1 MQVTMR
7 IERYADQGRCVG
19 HLDGRVV
26 FVRFA
31 LPGELVVVR
40 MDEPMRAKAH
50 FFTGEVVEVLEPSA
64 DRVEPKWK
72 LAGPLAQ
79 GGGVG
84 GADLIHVSLP
94 GQIRWKSSV
103 IANQFQRLAHM
114 DVLDNDV
121 RVERMPGDEELNGF
135 NWRTRMEL
143 VADNEGR
150 LSMRKRESHDRIA
163 IDTMPLASRA
173 VLAVADSLDLWNRKF
188 EPNSQIRLAVPEPRV
203 EGLDFGVDSSDNP
216 SDKAALLSAIGENYA
231 LIVNDEI
238 VAGSALLRERVRVAV
253 DGDSSHMHTF
263 DYDVDARG
271 FWQIHREAPEH
282 LVNYVLGLVRS
293 ALGGRTKNTVLWD
306 LYSGS
311 GLFTIPLATLANV
324 GGDSAGA
331 VGVGV
336 SGAAGASG
344 AAEPA
349 HVLSIEGAPIA
360 VKNARRNIGRAGLSR
375 DVVEA
380 LEGDVAQT
388 LESHVF
394 KASKSSKIV
403 RRFAHPDV
411 VVLDPP
417 RAGAKAQVCKQ
428 IAKSGVRSVVYVA
441 CDPTSLARD
450 VGTFKELGYRV
461 QSLRAFDLYPN
472 THHVETVVLMSKAD

>member
-64 DRVEPKWK
+64 DRVEPQWK

-94 GQIRWKSSV
+94 GQIRWKASV

-114 DVLDNDV
+114 DVSASDIT
-121 RVERMPGDEELNGF
+121 VERMPGDEELNGF

-143 VADNEGR
+143 VADDEGR

-163 IDTMPLASRA
+163 VDTMPLASRA

-203 EGLDFGVDSSDNP
+203 DGLEFGVYG
-216 SDKAALLSAIGENYA
+216 DKAALLDAIGENYA
-231 LIVNDEI
+231 LIVNDELI
-238 VAGSALLRERVRVAV
+238 AGSALLRERVRVAV
-253 DGDSSHMHTF
+253 DGDSSRMRTF

-271 FWQIHREAPEH
+271 FWQIHRAAPEH

-324 GGDSAGA
+324 GGDVDGS
-331 VGVGV
+331 
-336 SGAAGASG
+336 
-344 AAEPA
+344 AEPA
-349 HVLSIEGAPIA
+349 RVLSIEGAPIA
-360 VKNARRNIGRAGLSR
+360 VKNARRNIGRAGLSK

-388 LESHVF
+388 LESQIF

-428 IAKSGVRSVVYVA
+428 IAKSGVRSVVYIA

-450 VGTFKELGYRV
+450 VGTFRELGYSV
-461 QSLRAFDLYPN
+461 QSLRAFDLYPE
-472 THHVETVVLMSKAD
+472 THHTESVAILCKS

>member
-64 DRVEPKWK
+64 DRVEPQWK

-94 GQIRWKSSV
+94 GQIRWKASV

-114 DVLDNDV
+114 DVSASDIT
-121 RVERMPGDEELNGF
+121 VERMPGDEELNGF

-143 VADNEGR
+143 VADDEGR

-173 VLAVADSLDLWNRKF
+173 VLAVADSLDLWNRTF
-188 EPNSQIRLAVPEPRV
+188 SPNSQIRLAVPEPRV
-203 EGLDFGVDSSDNP
+203 DGLEFGVYG
-216 SDKAALLSAIGENYA
+216 DKAALLDAIGENYA
-231 LIVNDEI
+231 LIVNDELI
-238 VAGSALLRERVRVAV
+238 AGSALLRERVRVAV
-253 DGDSSHMHTF
+253 DGDSSRMRTF

-271 FWQIHREAPEH
+271 FWQIHRAAPEH

-324 GGDSAGA
+324 GGDVDGS
-331 VGVGV
+331 
-336 SGAAGASG
+336 
-344 AAEPA
+344 AEPA
-349 HVLSIEGAPIA
+349 RVLSIEGAPIA
-360 VKNARRNIGRAGLSR
+360 VKNARRNIGRAGLSK
-375 DVVEA
+375 DVVAA
-380 LEGDVAQT
+380 LQGDVAQT
-388 LESHVF
+388 LESQIF

-428 IAKSGVRSVVYVA
+428 IAKSGVRSVVYIA

-450 VGTFKELGYRV
+450 VGTFSELGYSV
-461 QSLRAFDLYPN
+461 QSLRAFDLYPE
-472 THHVETVVLMSKAD
+472 THHVESVVLMSKA

>member
-64 DRVEPKWK
+64 DRVEPQWK

-94 GQIRWKSSV
+94 GQIRWKASV

-114 DVLDNDV
+114 DVSASDIT
-121 RVERMPGDEELNGF
+121 VERMPGDEELNGF

-143 VADNEGR
+143 VADDEGR

-163 IDTMPLASRA
+163 VDTMPLASRA

-203 EGLDFGVDSSDNP
+203 DGLEFGVYG
-216 SDKAALLSAIGENYA
+216 DKAALLDAIGENYA
-231 LIVNDEI
+231 LIVNDELI
-238 VAGSALLRERVRVAV
+238 AGSALLRERVRVAV
-253 DGDSSHMHTF
+253 DGDSSRMRTF

-271 FWQIHREAPEH
+271 FWQIHRAAPEH

-324 GGDSAGA
+324 GGDVDGS
-331 VGVGV
+331 
-336 SGAAGASG
+336 
-344 AAEPA
+344 AEPA
-349 HVLSIEGAPIA
+349 RVLSIEGAPIA
-360 VKNARRNIGRAGLSR
+360 VKNARRNIGRSGLSK
-375 DVVEA
+375 DIVEA
-380 LEGDVAQT
+380 LQGDVAQT
-388 LESHVF
+388 LESQIF

-428 IAKSGVRSVVYVA
+428 IAKSGVRSVVYIA

-450 VGTFKELGYRV
+450 VGTFRELGYSV
-461 QSLRAFDLYPN
+461 QSLRAFDLYPE
-472 THHVETVVLMSKAD
+472 THHTESVAILYKS

>member
-19 HLDGRVV
+19 HLEGRVV

-64 DRVEPKWK
+64 DRVEPQWK
-72 LAGPLAQ
+72 LAGPLSQ

-94 GQIRWKSSV
+94 GQIRWKASV

-114 DVLDNDV
+114 DVSDSDIN
-121 RVERMPGDEELNGF
+121 VERMPGDEELNGF

-143 VADNEGR
+143 VADDEGR

-163 IDTMPLASRA
+163 IDTMPLASRS
-173 VLAVADSLDLWNRKF
+173 VLAVADSLDLWNRSF
-188 EPNSQIRLAVPEPRV
+188 SPNSQIRLAVPEPRV
-203 EGLDFGVDSSDNP
+203 DGLDFN
-216 SDKAALLSAIGENYA
+216 DKAVLLSAIGENYA
-231 LIVNDEI
+231 LIVNDEL
-238 VAGSALLRERVRVAV
+238 VAGSALLRERVRVAAA
-253 DGDSSHMHTF
+253 GDSSRMRTF

-271 FWQIHREAPEH
+271 FWQIHRAAPEH

-324 GGDSAGA
+324 GGDVDGS
-331 VGVGV
+331 
-336 SGAAGASG
+336 
-344 AAEPA
+344 AEPA
-349 HVLSIEGAPIA
+349 RVLSIEGAPIA

-388 LESHVF
+388 LESQIF

-428 IAKSGVRSVVYVA
+428 IAKSGARSVVYVA

-450 VGTFKELGYRV
+450 VGTFKELGYSV
-461 QSLRAFDLYPN
+461 QSLRAFDIYPN
-472 THHVETVVLMSKAD
+472 THHVETVVLMSRAD

>member
-64 DRVEPKWK
+64 DRVEPQWK

-94 GQIRWKSSV
+94 GQIRWKASV

-114 DVLDNDV
+114 DVSASDIT
-121 RVERMPGDEELNGF
+121 VERMPGDEELNGF

-143 VADNEGR
+143 VADDEGR

-163 IDTMPLASRA
+163 VDTMPLASRA
-173 VLAVADSLDLWNRKF
+173 VLAVADSLDLWNRSF
-188 EPNSQIRLAVPEPRV
+188 SPNSQIRLAVPESRV
-203 EGLDFGVDSSDNP
+203 DGLEFGVYG
-216 SDKAALLSAIGENYA
+216 DKAALLDAIGENYA
-231 LIVNDEI
+231 LIVNDELI
-238 VAGSALLRERVRVAV
+238 AGSALLREHVRVAV
-253 DGDSSHMHTF
+253 DGDSSRMRTF

-271 FWQIHREAPEH
+271 FWQIHRAAPEH

-324 GGDSAGA
+324 GGDVDGS
-331 VGVGV
+331 
-336 SGAAGASG
+336 
-344 AAEPA
+344 AEPA
-349 HVLSIEGAPIA
+349 RVLSIEGAPIA
-360 VKNARRNIGRAGLSR
+360 VKNARRNIGRAGLSK

-380 LEGDVAQT
+380 LQGDVAQT
-388 LESHVF
+388 LESQIF

-428 IAKSGVRSVVYVA
+428 IAKSGVRSVVYIA

-450 VGTFKELGYRV
+450 VGTFSELGYSV
-461 QSLRAFDLYPN
+461 QSLRAFDLYPE
-472 THHVETVVLMSKAD
+472 THHTESVAILYKL

>member
-64 DRVEPKWK
+64 DRVEPQWK

-94 GQIRWKSSV
+94 GQIRWKASV

-114 DVLDNDV
+114 DVSASDIT
-121 RVERMPGDEELNGF
+121 VERMPGDEELNGF

-143 VADNEGR
+143 VADDEGR

-163 IDTMPLASRA
+163 VDTMPLASRA

-203 EGLDFGVDSSDNP
+203 DGLEFGVYG
-216 SDKAALLSAIGENYA
+216 DKAALLDAIGENYA
-231 LIVNDEI
+231 LIVNDELI
-238 VAGSALLRERVRVAV
+238 AGSALLRERVRVAV
-253 DGDSSHMHTF
+253 DGDSSRMRTF

-271 FWQIHREAPEH
+271 FWQIHRAAPEH

-324 GGDSAGA
+324 GGDVDGS
-331 VGVGV
+331 
-336 SGAAGASG
+336 
-344 AAEPA
+344 AEPA
-349 HVLSIEGAPIA
+349 RVLSIEGAPIA
-360 VKNARRNIGRAGLSR
+360 VKNARRNIGRSGLSK

-380 LEGDVAQT
+380 LQGDVAQT
-388 LESHVF
+388 LESQIF
-394 KASKSSKIV
+394 KASKSSNIV

-428 IAKSGVRSVVYVA
+428 IAKSGVRSVVYIA

-450 VGTFKELGYRV
+450 VGTFRELGYSV
-461 QSLRAFDLYPN
+461 QSLRAFDLYPE
-472 THHVETVVLMSKAD
+472 THHTESVAILCKS

>member
-94 GQIRWKSSV
+94 GQIRWKASV

-114 DVLDNDV
+114 DVSASDIT
-121 RVERMPGDEELNGF
+121 VERMPGDEELNGF

-143 VADNEGR
+143 VADDEGR

-173 VLAVADSLDLWNRKF
+173 VLAVADSLDLWNRTF
-188 EPNSQIRLAVPEPRV
+188 SPNSQIRLAVPEPRV
-203 EGLDFGVDSSDNP
+203 EGLVFGVSG
-216 SDKAALLSAIGENYA
+216 DKDALLDAISENYA
-231 LIVNDEI
+231 LIVNDELI
-238 VAGSALLRERVRVAV
+238 AGSALLRERVRVAV
-253 DGDSSHMHTF
+253 DGDSSRMRTF

-271 FWQIHREAPEH
+271 FWQIHRAAPEH

-324 GGDSAGA
+324 GGDVDGS
-331 VGVGV
+331 
-336 SGAAGASG
+336 
-344 AAEPA
+344 AEPA
-349 HVLSIEGAPIA
+349 RVLSIEGAPIA
-360 VKNARRNIGRAGLSR
+360 VKNARRNIGRAGLSK
-375 DVVEA
+375 DIVEA
-380 LEGDVAQT
+380 LQGDVAQT
-388 LESHVF
+388 LESQIF

-450 VGTFKELGYRV
+450 VGTFRELGYSV
-461 QSLRAFDLYPN
+461 QSLRAFDLYPE
-472 THHVETVVLMSKAD
+472 THHTESVAILCKS

>member
-64 DRVEPKWK
+64 DRVEPQWK

-94 GQIRWKSSV
+94 GQIRWKASV

-114 DVLDNDV
+114 DVADSDIT
-121 RVERMPGDEELNGF
+121 VERMPGDEELNGF

-143 VADNEGR
+143 VADDEGR

-173 VLAVADSLDLWNRKF
+173 VLAVADSLDLWNRSF
-188 EPNSQIRLAVPEPRV
+188 SPNAQIRLAVPEPRV
-203 EGLDFGVDSSDNP
+203 DGFDFN
-216 SDKAALLSAIGENYA
+216 DKAALLSAIGENYA
-231 LIVNDEI
+231 LIVNDEL
-238 VAGSALLRERVRVAV
+238 VAGSALLSERVRVAV
-253 DGDSSHMHTF
+253 DGDSSRMRTF

-271 FWQIHREAPEH
+271 FWQIHRAAPEH

-324 GGDSAGA
+324 GGDVDGS
-331 VGVGV
+331 
-336 SGAAGASG
+336 
-344 AAEPA
+344 AEPA
-349 HVLSIEGAPIA
+349 RVLSIEGAPIA
-360 VKNARRNIGRAGLSR
+360 VKNARRNIGRAGLSK

-380 LEGDVAQT
+380 LQGDVAQT
-388 LESHVF
+388 LESQIF

-428 IAKSGVRSVVYVA
+428 IAKSGVRSVVYIA

-450 VGTFKELGYRV
+450 VGTFRELGYSV
-461 QSLRAFDLYPN
+461 QSLRAFDLYPE
-472 THHVETVVLMSKAD
+472 THHVESVVLMSRAD

>member
-64 DRVEPKWK
+64 YRVEPQWK

-94 GQIRWKSSV
+94 GQIRWKAAV

-114 DVLDNDV
+114 DVSESDV
-121 RVERMPGDEELNGF
+121 SVERIPGDEELNGF

-143 VADNEGR
+143 VADDEGR

-173 VLAVADSLDLWNRKF
+173 VLAVADSLDLWNRSF
-188 EPNSQIRLAVPEPRV
+188 SPNAQIRLAVPEPRV
-203 EGLDFGVDSSDNP
+203 EGLDFN
-216 SDKAALLSAIGENYA
+216 DKAALLDAIGENYA
-231 LIVNDEI
+231 LIVNDEL
-238 VAGSALLRERVRVAV
+238 VAGSALLRERVRVVAAC
-253 DGDSSHMHTF
+253 DSSRARTF

-271 FWQIHREAPEH
+271 FWQIHRAAPEH
-282 LVNYVLGLVRS
+282 LVSYVLGLVRS
-293 ALGGRTKNTVLWD
+293 ALGGRSKNTVLWD

-324 GGDSAGA
+324 GGNLSSSAGD
-331 VGVGV
+331 
-336 SGAAGASG
+336 SGS
-344 AAEPA
+344 AEPA
-349 HVLSIEGAPIA
+349 RVLSIEGAPIA

-375 DVVEA
+375 DIVEA
-380 LEGDVAQT
+380 LQGDVAQT
-388 LESHVF
+388 LESQVF

-428 IAKSGVRSVVYVA
+428 IAKSGARAVVYVA

-450 VGTFKELGYRV
+450 VGTFRELGYSV
-461 QSLRAFDLYPN
+461 QSLRAFDIYPN
-472 THHVETVVLMSKAD
+472 THHVETVVLMSKA

>member
-203 EGLDFGVDSSDNP
+203 DGLDHSVDSSDNP

-253 DGDSSHMHTF
+253 DGDSSRMCTF

-324 GGDSAGA
+324 GGDSA

-336 SGAAGASG
+336 GGAAGASG

-388 LESHVF
+388 LESQVF

>member
-19 HLDGRVV
+19 HLEGRVV

-40 MDEPMRAKAH
+40 MDKPMRAKAH

-64 DRVEPKWK
+64 DRVEPQWK

-94 GQIRWKSSV
+94 GQIRWKASV

-114 DVLDNDV
+114 DVAESDV
-121 RVERMPGDEELNGF
+121 SVERIPGDEELNGF

-143 VADNEGR
+143 VADDEGR

-173 VLAVADSLDLWNRKF
+173 VLAVADSLDLWNRSF
-188 EPNSQIRLAVPEPRV
+188 SPNAQIRLAVPEPRV
-203 EGLDFGVDSSDNP
+203 DGLDFN
-216 SDKAALLSAIGENYA
+216 DKAAILSAIGENYA
-231 LIVNDEI
+231 LIVNDEL
-238 VAGSALLRERVRVAV
+238 VAGSALLRERVRVAAAC
-253 DGDSSHMHTF
+253 DSSRMRTF

-271 FWQIHREAPEH
+271 FWQIHRAAPEH

-324 GGDSAGA
+324 GGDAA
-331 VGVGV
+331 
-336 SGAAGASG
+336 GAAGFAG

-349 HVLSIEGAPIA
+349 RVLSIEGAPIA

-380 LEGDVAQT
+380 LQGDVAQT
-388 LESHVF
+388 LESQVF

-428 IAKSGVRSVVYVA
+428 IAKSGARAVVYVA

-450 VGTFKELGYRV
+450 VGTFKELGYSV
-461 QSLRAFDLYPN
+461 QSLRAFDIYPN
-472 THHVETVVLMSKAD
+472 THHVESVVLMSRAD

>member
-64 DRVEPKWK
+64 DRVEPQWK

-94 GQIRWKSSV
+94 GQIRWKASV

-114 DVLDNDV
+114 DVSASDIT
-121 RVERMPGDEELNGF
+121 VERMPGDEELNGF

-143 VADNEGR
+143 VADDEGR

-163 IDTMPLASRA
+163 VDTMPLASRA

-188 EPNSQIRLAVPEPRV
+188 EPNSQIRLAVPDPRV
-203 EGLDFGVDSSDNP
+203 DGLEFGVYG
-216 SDKAALLSAIGENYA
+216 DKAALLDAIGENYA
-231 LIVNDEI
+231 LIVNDELI
-238 VAGSALLRERVRVAV
+238 AGSALLRERVRVAV
-253 DGDSSHMHTF
+253 DGDSSRMRTF

-271 FWQIHREAPEH
+271 FWQIHRAAPEH

-324 GGDSAGA
+324 GGDVDGS
-331 VGVGV
+331 
-336 SGAAGASG
+336 
-344 AAEPA
+344 AEPA
-349 HVLSIEGAPIA
+349 RVLSIEGAPIA
-360 VKNARRNIGRAGLSR
+360 VKNARRNIGRAGLSK

-380 LEGDVAQT
+380 LQGDVAQT
-388 LESHVF
+388 LESQIF

-428 IAKSGVRSVVYVA
+428 IAKSGVRSVVYIA

-450 VGTFKELGYRV
+450 VGTFSELGYSV
-461 QSLRAFDLYPN
+461 QSLRAFDLYPE
-472 THHVETVVLMSKAD
+472 THHVESVVSMSKKDK

>member
-64 DRVEPKWK
+64 DRVEPQWK

-94 GQIRWKSSV
+94 GQIRWKASV

-114 DVLDNDV
+114 DVSASDIT
-121 RVERMPGDEELNGF
+121 VERMPGDEELNGF

-143 VADNEGR
+143 VADDEGR

-163 IDTMPLASRA
+163 VDTMPLASRA

-203 EGLDFGVDSSDNP
+203 DGLEFGVYG
-216 SDKAALLSAIGENYA
+216 DKAALLDAIGENYA
-231 LIVNDEI
+231 LIVNDELI
-238 VAGSALLRERVRVAV
+238 AGSALLRERVRVAV
-253 DGDSSHMHTF
+253 DGDSSRMRTF

-271 FWQIHREAPEH
+271 FWQIHRAAPEH

-324 GGDSAGA
+324 GGDVDGS
-331 VGVGV
+331 
-336 SGAAGASG
+336 
-344 AAEPA
+344 AEPA
-349 HVLSIEGAPIA
+349 RVLSIEGAPIA
-360 VKNARRNIGRAGLSR
+360 VKNARRNIGRAGLSK

-380 LEGDVAQT
+380 LQGDVAQT
-388 LESHVF
+388 LESQIF

-428 IAKSGVRSVVYVA
+428 IAKSGVRSVVYIA

-450 VGTFKELGYRV
+450 VGTFSELGYSV
-461 QSLRAFDLYPN
+461 QSLRAFDLYPE
-472 THHVETVVLMSKAD
+472 THHTESVAILCKS

>member
-64 DRVEPKWK
+64 DRVEPQWK

-94 GQIRWKSSV
+94 GQIRWKASV

-114 DVLDNDV
+114 DVSASDIT
-121 RVERMPGDEELNGF
+121 VERMPGDEELNGF

-143 VADNEGR
+143 VADDEGR

-173 VLAVADSLDLWNRKF
+173 VLAVADSLDLWNRTF
-188 EPNSQIRLAVPEPRV
+188 SPNSQIRLAVPEPRV
-203 EGLDFGVDSSDNP
+203 DGLEFGVYG
-216 SDKAALLSAIGENYA
+216 DKAALLDAIGENYA
-231 LIVNDEI
+231 LIVNDELI
-238 VAGSALLRERVRVAV
+238 AGSALLRERVRVAV
-253 DGDSSHMHTF
+253 DGDSSRMRTF

-271 FWQIHREAPEH
+271 FWQIHRAAPEH

-324 GGDSAGA
+324 GGDVDGS
-331 VGVGV
+331 
-336 SGAAGASG
+336 
-344 AAEPA
+344 AEPA
-349 HVLSIEGAPIA
+349 RVLSIEGAPIA
-360 VKNARRNIGRAGLSR
+360 VKNARRNIGRAGLSK
-375 DVVEA
+375 DVVAA
-380 LEGDVAQT
+380 LQGDVAQT
-388 LESHVF
+388 LESQIF

-428 IAKSGVRSVVYVA
+428 IAKSGVRSVVYIA

-450 VGTFKELGYRV
+450 VGTFSELGYSV
-461 QSLRAFDLYPN
+461 QSLRAFDLYPE
-472 THHVETVVLMSKAD
+472 THHTESVAILCKS

>member
-203 EGLDFGVDSSDNP
+203 DGLDHSVDS

-231 LIVNDEI
+231 LIVNDEL
-238 VAGSALLRERVRVAV
+238 VAGSDLLRERVRVAV

-324 GGDSAGA
+324 GGD
-331 VGVGV
+331 
-336 SGAAGASG
+336 AAGDAGFAG

-349 HVLSIEGAPIA
+349 RVLSIEGAPIA

-388 LESHVF
+388 LESQVF

-472 THHVETVVLMSKAD
+472 THHVECVALIQRVKS

>member
-50 FFTGEVVEVLEPSA
+50 FFTGEVVEVLEPSE
-64 DRVEPKWK
+64 DRVEPQWK
-72 LAGPLAQ
+72 LAGPLSQ

-94 GQIRWKSSV
+94 GQIRWKASV

-114 DVLDNDV
+114 DIAESGVS
-121 RVERMPGDEELNGF
+121 VERMPGDEELNGF

-143 VADNEGR
+143 VADDEGR

-173 VLAVADSLDLWNRKF
+173 VLAVADSLDLWNRSF
-188 EPNSQIRLAVPEPRV
+188 SPNAQIRLAVPEPRV
-203 EGLDFGVDSSDNP
+203 EGLDFN
-216 SDKAALLSAIGENYA
+216 DKAALLDAIGENYA
-231 LIVNDEI
+231 LIVNDEL
-238 VAGSALLRERVRVAV
+238 VAGSALLRERVRVVAAC
-253 DGDSSHMHTF
+253 DSSRARTF

-271 FWQIHREAPEH
+271 FWQIHRAAPEH
-282 LVNYVLGLVRS
+282 LVSYVLGLVRS
-293 ALGGRTKNTVLWD
+293 ALGGRSKNTVLWD

-324 GGDSAGA
+324 GGNLSSSAGD
-331 VGVGV
+331 
-336 SGAAGASG
+336 SGS
-344 AAEPA
+344 AEPA
-349 HVLSIEGAPIA
+349 RVLSIEGAPIA

-375 DVVEA
+375 DIVEA
-380 LEGDVAQT
+380 LQGDVAQT
-388 LESHVF
+388 LESQVF

-428 IAKSGVRSVVYVA
+428 IAKSGARAVVYVA

-450 VGTFKELGYRV
+450 VGTFRELGYSV
-461 QSLRAFDLYPN
+461 QSLRAFDIYPN
-472 THHVETVVLMSKAD
+472 THHVESVVLMSRA

>member
-64 DRVEPKWK
+64 DRVEPQWK

-94 GQIRWKSSV
+94 GQIRWKASV

-114 DVLDNDV
+114 DVSASDIT
-121 RVERMPGDEELNGF
+121 VERMPGDEELNGF

-143 VADNEGR
+143 VADDEGR

-163 IDTMPLASRA
+163 VDTMPLASRA

-203 EGLDFGVDSSDNP
+203 DGLEFGVYG
-216 SDKAALLSAIGENYA
+216 DKAALLDAIGENYA
-231 LIVNDEI
+231 LIVNDELI
-238 VAGSALLRERVRVAV
+238 AGSALLRERVRVAV
-253 DGDSSHMHTF
+253 DGDSSRMRTF

-271 FWQIHREAPEH
+271 FWQIHRAAPEH

-324 GGDSAGA
+324 GGDVDGS
-331 VGVGV
+331 
-336 SGAAGASG
+336 
-344 AAEPA
+344 AEPA
-349 HVLSIEGAPIA
+349 RVLSIEGAPIA
-360 VKNARRNIGRAGLSR
+360 VKNARRNIGRAGLSK

-388 LESHVF
+388 LESQIF

-428 IAKSGVRSVVYVA
+428 IAKSGVRSVVYIA

-450 VGTFKELGYRV
+450 VGTFSELGYSV
-461 QSLRAFDLYPN
+461 QSLRAFDLYPE
-472 THHVETVVLMSKAD
+472 THHTESVAILCKS

>member
-19 HLDGRVV
+19 HLEGRVV

-64 DRVEPKWK
+64 DRVEPRWK
-72 LAGPLAQ
+72 LAGPLSQ

-94 GQIRWKSSV
+94 GQIRWKASV

-114 DVLDNDV
+114 DIAESDV
-121 RVERMPGDEELNGF
+121 SVERIPGDEELNGF

-143 VADNEGR
+143 VADDEGR

-173 VLAVADSLDLWNRKF
+173 VLAVADSLDLWNRTF
-188 EPNSQIRLAVPEPRV
+188 SPNSQIRLAVPEPRV
-203 EGLDFGVDSSDNP
+203 DGLDFN
-216 SDKAALLSAIGENYA
+216 DKSALLSAIGENYA
-231 LIVNDEI
+231 LIVNDEL

-253 DGDSSHMHTF
+253 NEDSSRARTF

-271 FWQIHREAPEH
+271 FWQIHRAAPEH

-293 ALGGRTKNTVLWD
+293 ELGGRTKNTALWD

-324 GGDSAGA
+324 GGDS
-331 VGVGV
+331 
-336 SGAAGASG
+336 SGTADSIGS
-344 AAEPA
+344 AEPA
-349 HVLSIEGAPIA
+349 RVLSIEGAPIA

-375 DVVEA
+375 DVVES
-380 LEGDVAQT
+380 LQGDVAQT
-388 LESHVF
+388 LESQVF

-428 IAKSGVRSVVYVA
+428 IAKSGARSVVYVA

-450 VGTFKELGYRV
+450 VGTFKELGYSV
-461 QSLRAFDLYPN
+461 QSLRAFDIYPN
-472 THHVETVVLMSKAD
+472 THHVESVVLMSKAD

>member
-19 HLDGRVV
+19 HLEGRVV

-64 DRVEPKWK
+64 DRVEPRWK
-72 LAGPLAQ
+72 LAGPLSQ

-94 GQIRWKSSV
+94 GQIRWKASV

-114 DVLDNDV
+114 DIAESDV
-121 RVERMPGDEELNGF
+121 SVERIPGDEELNGF

-143 VADNEGR
+143 VADDEGR

-203 EGLDFGVDSSDNP
+203 DGLDFN
-216 SDKAALLSAIGENYA
+216 DKAALLSAIGENYA
-231 LIVNDEI
+231 LIVNDEL

-253 DGDSSHMHTF
+253 DGDSSRARTF

-271 FWQIHREAPEH
+271 FWQIHCAAPEH

-293 ALGGRTKNTVLWD
+293 ALGGRIKNTVLWD

-324 GGDSAGA
+324 GGDVDGS
-331 VGVGV
+331 
-336 SGAAGASG
+336 
-344 AAEPA
+344 AEPA
-349 HVLSIEGAPIA
+349 RVLSIEGAPIA
-360 VKNARRNIGRAGLSR
+360 VKNARRNIGRAGLGR
-375 DVVEA
+375 DVIEA

-388 LESHVF
+388 LESQVF
-394 KASKSSKIV
+394 KESKSSKIV

-450 VGTFKELGYRV
+450 VGTFRELGYSV
-461 QSLRAFDLYPN
+461 QSLRAFDIYPN
-472 THHVETVVLMSKAD
+472 THHTESVAFLYKSH

>member
-64 DRVEPKWK
+64 DRVEPQWK

-94 GQIRWKSSV
+94 GQIRWKASV

-114 DVLDNDV
+114 DVSASDIT
-121 RVERMPGDEELNGF
+121 VERMPGDEELNGF

-143 VADNEGR
+143 VADDEGR

-163 IDTMPLASRA
+163 VDTMPLASRA

-203 EGLDFGVDSSDNP
+203 DGLEFGVYG
-216 SDKAALLSAIGENYA
+216 DKAALLDAIGENYA
-231 LIVNDEI
+231 LIVNDELI
-238 VAGSALLRERVRVAV
+238 AGSALLRERVRVAV
-253 DGDSSHMHTF
+253 DGDSSRMRTF

-271 FWQIHREAPEH
+271 FWQIHRAAPEH

-324 GGDSAGA
+324 GGDVDGS
-331 VGVGV
+331 
-336 SGAAGASG
+336 
-344 AAEPA
+344 AEPA
-349 HVLSIEGAPIA
+349 RVLSIEGAPIA
-360 VKNARRNIGRAGLSR
+360 VKNARRNIGRAGLSK

-380 LEGDVAQT
+380 LQGDVAQT
-388 LESHVF
+388 LESQIF

-428 IAKSGVRSVVYVA
+428 IAKSGVRSVVYIA

-450 VGTFKELGYRV
+450 VGTFRELGYSV
-461 QSLRAFDLYPN
+461 QSLRAFDLYPE
-472 THHVETVVLMSKAD
+472 THHVESVVLMSRAD

>member
-64 DRVEPKWK
+64 DRVEPQWK

-94 GQIRWKSSV
+94 GQIRWKASV

-114 DVLDNDV
+114 DVADSDIT
-121 RVERMPGDEELNGF
+121 VERMPGDEELNGF

-143 VADNEGR
+143 VADDEGR

-173 VLAVADSLDLWNRKF
+173 VLAVADSLDLWNRSF
-188 EPNSQIRLAVPEPRV
+188 SPNAQIRLAVPEPRV
-203 EGLDFGVDSSDNP
+203 DGFDFN
-216 SDKAALLSAIGENYA
+216 DKAALLSAIGENYA
-231 LIVNDEI
+231 LIVNDEL
-238 VAGSALLRERVRVAV
+238 VAGSALLSERVRVAV
-253 DGDSSHMHTF
+253 DGDSSRMRTF

-271 FWQIHREAPEH
+271 FWQIHRAAPEH

-324 GGDSAGA
+324 GGDVDGS
-331 VGVGV
+331 
-336 SGAAGASG
+336 
-344 AAEPA
+344 AEPA
-349 HVLSIEGAPIA
+349 RVLSIEGAPIA
-360 VKNARRNIGRAGLSR
+360 VKNARRNIGRAGLSK

-380 LEGDVAQT
+380 LQGDVAQT
-388 LESHVF
+388 LESQIF

-428 IAKSGVRSVVYVA
+428 IAKSGVRSVVYIA

-450 VGTFKELGYRV
+450 VGTFRELGYSV
-461 QSLRAFDLYPN
+461 QSLRAFDLYPE
-472 THHVETVVLMSKAD
+472 THHVESVVLMSKAD

>member
-64 DRVEPKWK
+64 DRVEPQWK

-94 GQIRWKSSV
+94 GQIRWKAAV

-114 DVLDNDV
+114 DVSESDV
-121 RVERMPGDEELNGF
+121 NVERIPGDEELNGF

-143 VADNEGR
+143 VADDEGR

-173 VLAVADSLDLWNRKF
+173 VLAVADSLDLWNRSF
-188 EPNSQIRLAVPEPRV
+188 SPNAQIRLAVPEPRV
-203 EGLDFGVDSSDNP
+203 EGLDFN
-216 SDKAALLSAIGENYA
+216 DKAALLDAIGENYA
-231 LIVNDEI
+231 LIVNDEL
-238 VAGSALLRERVRVAV
+238 VAGSALLRERVRVAAA
-253 DGDSSHMHTF
+253 GDSSRARTF

-271 FWQIHREAPEH
+271 FWQIHRAAPEH
-282 LVNYVLGLVRS
+282 LVSYVLGLVRS
-293 ALGGRTKNTVLWD
+293 ALGSRTKNTVLWD

-324 GGDSAGA
+324 GGALSSFAGDSG
-331 VGVGV
+331 
-336 SGAAGASG
+336 S
-344 AAEPA
+344 AEPA
-349 HVLSIEGAPIA
+349 RVLSIEGAPIA

-375 DVVEA
+375 DIVEA

-388 LESHVF
+388 LESQVF

-428 IAKSGVRSVVYVA
+428 IAKSGARAVVYVA

-450 VGTFKELGYRV
+450 VGTFRELGYSV
-461 QSLRAFDLYPN
+461 QSLRAFDIYPN
-472 THHVETVVLMSKAD
+472 THHVECVVLMSKAD

>member
-94 GQIRWKSSV
+94 GQIRWKASV

-114 DVLDNDV
+114 DVSASDIT
-121 RVERMPGDEELNGF
+121 VERMPGDEELNGF

-143 VADNEGR
+143 VADDEGR

-173 VLAVADSLDLWNRKF
+173 VLAVADSLDLWNRSF
-188 EPNSQIRLAVPEPRV
+188 SPNAQIRLAVPEPRV
-203 EGLDFGVDSSDNP
+203 EGLVFGVSG
-216 SDKAALLSAIGENYA
+216 DKDALLDAIGENYA
-231 LIVNDEI
+231 LIVNDELI
-238 VAGSALLRERVRVAV
+238 AGSALLRERVRVAV
-253 DGDSSHMHTF
+253 DGDSSRARTF

-271 FWQIHREAPEH
+271 FWQIHRAAPEH

-324 GGDSAGA
+324 GGDVDGS
-331 VGVGV
+331 
-336 SGAAGASG
+336 
-344 AAEPA
+344 AEPA
-349 HVLSIEGAPIA
+349 RVLSIEGAPIA
-360 VKNARRNIGRAGLSR
+360 VKNARRNIGRAGLSK
-375 DVVEA
+375 DVVED
-380 LEGDVAQT
+380 LQGDVAQT
-388 LESHVF
+388 LESQIF

-428 IAKSGVRSVVYVA
+428 IAKSGVRSVVYIA

-450 VGTFKELGYRV
+450 VGTFRELGYSV
-461 QSLRAFDLYPN
+461 QSLRAFDLYPE
-472 THHVETVVLMSKAD
+472 THHTESVAILCKS

>member
-19 HLDGRVV
+19 RLDGRVV

-64 DRVEPKWK
+64 DRVEPHWK

-94 GQIRWKSSV
+94 GQIRWKASV

-114 DVLDNDV
+114 DVSESDV
-121 RVERMPGDEELNGF
+121 SVERIPGDEELNGF

-143 VADNEGR
+143 VADDEGR

-173 VLAVADSLDLWNRKF
+173 VLAVADSLDLWNREF

-203 EGLDFGVDSSDNP
+203 EGLDFGVSG
-216 SDKAALLSAIGENYA
+216 DKAALLDAIGENYA
-231 LIVNDEI
+231 LIVNDELI
-238 VAGSALLRERVRVAV
+238 AGSALLRERVRVAV
-253 DGDSSHMHTF
+253 DGDSSRARTF

-271 FWQIHREAPEH
+271 FWQIHRAAPEH

-311 GLFTIPLATLANV
+311 GLFTIPLATLANI
-324 GGDSAGA
+324 GGDSSSA
-331 VGVGV
+331 VGAIGTT
-336 SGAAGASG
+336 GAFGS
-344 AAEPA
+344 AEPA
-349 HVLSIEGAPIA
+349 RVLSIEGAPIA
-360 VKNARRNIGRAGLSR
+360 VKNARRNIGRAGLGR
-375 DVVEA
+375 DVIEA

-388 LESHVF
+388 LESQVF

-450 VGTFKELGYRV
+450 VGTFRELGYSV
-461 QSLRAFDLYPN
+461 QSLRAFDIYPN
-472 THHVETVVLMSKAD
+472 THHTESVAFLYKSH

>member
-64 DRVEPKWK
+64 DRVEPRWK

-84 GADLIHVSLP
+84 GVDLIHVSLP
-94 GQIRWKSSV
+94 GQIRWKASV

-114 DVLDNDV
+114 DVAESDV
-121 RVERMPGDEELNGF
+121 SVERIPGDEELNGF

-143 VADNEGR
+143 VADDEGR

-188 EPNSQIRLAVPEPRV
+188 DPNSQIRLAVPEPRV
-203 EGLDFGVDSSDNP
+203 DGLDFN
-216 SDKAALLSAIGENYA
+216 DKSALLSAIGENYA
-231 LIVNDEI
+231 LIVNDEL

-253 DGDSSHMHTF
+253 DGDSSR
-263 DYDVDARG
+263 AR
-271 FWQIHREAPEH
+271 
-282 LVNYVLGLVRS
+282 
-293 ALGGRTKNTVLWD
+293 T
-306 LYSGS
+306 
-311 GLFTIPLATLANV
+311 
-324 GGDSAGA
+324 
-331 VGVGV
+331 
-336 SGAAGASG
+336 
-344 AAEPA
+344 
-349 HVLSIEGAPIA
+349 
-360 VKNARRNIGRAGLSR
+360 
-375 DVVEA
+375 
-380 LEGDVAQT
+380 
-388 LESHVF
+388 
-394 KASKSSKIV
+394 
-403 RRFAHPDV
+403 
-411 VVLDPP
+411 
-417 RAGAKAQVCKQ
+417 
-428 IAKSGVRSVVYVA
+428 
-441 CDPTSLARD
+441 
-450 VGTFKELGYRV
+450 
-461 QSLRAFDLYPN
+461 
-472 THHVETVVLMSKAD
+472 

>member
-19 HLDGRVV
+19 HLEGRVV

-64 DRVEPKWK
+64 DRVEPRWK
-72 LAGPLAQ
+72 LAGPLSQ

-94 GQIRWKSSV
+94 GQIRWKASV

-114 DVLDNDV
+114 DIAESDV
-121 RVERMPGDEELNGF
+121 SVERIPGDEELNGF

-143 VADNEGR
+143 VADDEGR

-163 IDTMPLASRA
+163 IDTMPLAPRA
-173 VLAVADSLDLWNRKF
+173 VLAVADSLDLRNRTF
-188 EPNSQIRLAVPEPRV
+188 SPNSQIRLAVPEPRV
-203 EGLDFGVDSSDNP
+203 DGLDFN
-216 SDKAALLSAIGENYA
+216 DKSALLSAIGENYA
-231 LIVNDEI
+231 LIVNDEL

-253 DGDSSHMHTF
+253 NEDSSRARTF

-271 FWQIHREAPEH
+271 FWQIHRAAPEH

-293 ALGGRTKNTVLWD
+293 ELGGRTNKTVLWD

-324 GGDSAGA
+324 GGDS
-331 VGVGV
+331 
-336 SGAAGASG
+336 SGTADSIGS
-344 AAEPA
+344 AEPA
-349 HVLSIEGAPIA
+349 RVLSIEGAPIA

-375 DVVEA
+375 DIVEA
-380 LEGDVAQT
+380 LQGDVAQT
-388 LESHVF
+388 LESQVF

-428 IAKSGVRSVVYVA
+428 IAKSGARSVVYVA

-450 VGTFKELGYRV
+450 VGTFKKLGYSV
-461 QSLRAFDLYPN
+461 QSLRAFDIYPN
-472 THHVETVVLMSKAD
+472 THHVESVVLMSKAD

>member
-64 DRVEPKWK
+64 DRVEPQWK

-94 GQIRWKSSV
+94 GQIRWKASV

-114 DVLDNDV
+114 DVSASDIT
-121 RVERMPGDEELNGF
+121 VERMPGDEELNGF

-143 VADNEGR
+143 VADDEGR

-163 IDTMPLASRA
+163 VDTMPLASRA

-203 EGLDFGVDSSDNP
+203 DGLEFGVYG
-216 SDKAALLSAIGENYA
+216 DKAALLDAIGENYA
-231 LIVNDEI
+231 LIVNDELI
-238 VAGSALLRERVRVAV
+238 AGSALLRERVRVAV
-253 DGDSSHMHTF
+253 DGDSSRMRTF

-271 FWQIHREAPEH
+271 FWQIHRAAPEH

-293 ALGGRTKNTVLWD
+293 ELGGRTKNTVLWD

-324 GGDSAGA
+324 GGDVDGS
-331 VGVGV
+331 
-336 SGAAGASG
+336 
-344 AAEPA
+344 AEPA
-349 HVLSIEGAPIA
+349 RVLSIEGAPIA
-360 VKNARRNIGRAGLSR
+360 VKNARRNIGRAGLSK

-388 LESHVF
+388 LESQIF

-428 IAKSGVRSVVYVA
+428 IAKSGVRSVVYIA

-450 VGTFKELGYRV
+450 VGTFSELGYSV
-461 QSLRAFDLYPN
+461 QSLRAFDLYPE
-472 THHVETVVLMSKAD
+472 THHTESVAILCKS

>member
-64 DRVEPKWK
+64 DRVEPQWK

-94 GQIRWKSSV
+94 GQIRWKASV

-114 DVLDNDV
+114 DVSASDIT
-121 RVERMPGDEELNGF
+121 VERMPGDEELNGF

-143 VADNEGR
+143 VADDEGR

-163 IDTMPLASRA
+163 VDTMPLASRA

-203 EGLDFGVDSSDNP
+203 DGLEFGVSD
-216 SDKAALLSAIGENYA
+216 DKAALLDAIGENYA
-231 LIVNDEI
+231 LIVNDELI
-238 VAGSALLRERVRVAV
+238 AGSALLRERVRVAV
-253 DGDSSHMHTF
+253 DGDSSRMRTF

-271 FWQIHREAPEH
+271 FWQIHRAAPEH

-324 GGDSAGA
+324 GGDVDGS
-331 VGVGV
+331 
-336 SGAAGASG
+336 
-344 AAEPA
+344 AEPA
-349 HVLSIEGAPIA
+349 RVLSIEGAPIA
-360 VKNARRNIGRAGLSR
+360 VKNARRNIGRAGLSK
-375 DVVEA
+375 DIVEA

-388 LESHVF
+388 LESQIF

-428 IAKSGVRSVVYVA
+428 SAKSGVRSVVYIA

-450 VGTFKELGYRV
+450 VGTFRELGYSV
-461 QSLRAFDLYPN
+461 QSLRAFDLYPE
-472 THHVETVVLMSKAD
+472 THHTESVAILCKS

>member
-31 LPGELVVVR
+31 LPGELVIVR

-64 DRVEPKWK
+64 NRVEPQWK

-94 GQIRWKSSV
+94 GQIRWKASV

-114 DVLDNDV
+114 DVADNDV

-143 VADNEGR
+143 VADDEGR

-173 VLAVADSLDLWNRKF
+173 VLAVADSLDLWNREF

-203 EGLDFGVDSSDNP
+203 EGLDFGVSG
-216 SDKAALLSAIGENYA
+216 DKSALLSAIGENYA
-231 LIVNDEI
+231 LIVNDEL

-253 DGDSSHMHTF
+253 DDDSSRARTF

-271 FWQIHREAPEH
+271 FWQIHRAAPEH

-311 GLFTIPLATLANV
+311 GLFTIPLATLANI
-324 GGDSAGA
+324 GGDSSSA
-331 VGVGV
+331 VGAIGTT
-336 SGAAGASG
+336 GAFGS
-344 AAEPA
+344 AEPA
-349 HVLSIEGAPIA
+349 RVLSIEGAPIA

-388 LESHVF
+388 LESQVF
-394 KASKSSKIV
+394 KASRSSKIV

-450 VGTFKELGYRV
+450 VGTFRELGYNV

-472 THHVETVVLMSKAD
+472 THHTESVAFLYKSH

>member
-64 DRVEPKWK
+64 DRVEPQWK

-94 GQIRWKSSV
+94 GQIRWKASV

-114 DVLDNDV
+114 DVSASDIT
-121 RVERMPGDEELNGF
+121 VERMPGDEELNGF

-143 VADNEGR
+143 VADDEGR

-163 IDTMPLASRA
+163 VDTMPLASRA
-173 VLAVADSLDLWNRKF
+173 VLAVADSLDLWNSKF

-203 EGLDFGVDSSDNP
+203 DGLEFGVYG
-216 SDKAALLSAIGENYA
+216 DKAALLDAIGENYA
-231 LIVNDEI
+231 LIVNDELI
-238 VAGSALLRERVRVAV
+238 AGSALLRERVRVAV
-253 DGDSSHMHTF
+253 DGDSSRMRTF

-271 FWQIHREAPEH
+271 FWQIHRAAPEH

-324 GGDSAGA
+324 GGDVDGS
-331 VGVGV
+331 
-336 SGAAGASG
+336 
-344 AAEPA
+344 AEPA
-349 HVLSIEGAPIA
+349 RVLSIEGAPIA
-360 VKNARRNIGRAGLSR
+360 VKNARRNIGRAGLSK
-375 DVVEA
+375 DVVAA
-380 LEGDVAQT
+380 LQGDVAQT
-388 LESHVF
+388 LESQIF

-428 IAKSGVRSVVYVA
+428 IAKSGVRSVVYIA

-450 VGTFKELGYRV
+450 VGTFSELGYSV
-461 QSLRAFDLYPN
+461 QSLRAFDLYPE
-472 THHVETVVLMSKAD
+472 THHTESVALLCKS

>member
-64 DRVEPKWK
+64 DRVEPQWK

-94 GQIRWKSSV
+94 GQIRWKASV

-114 DVLDNDV
+114 DVSASDIT
-121 RVERMPGDEELNGF
+121 VERMPGDEELNGF

-143 VADNEGR
+143 VADDEGR

-173 VLAVADSLDLWNRKF
+173 VLAVADSLDLWNRTF
-188 EPNSQIRLAVPEPRV
+188 SPNSQIRLAVPEPRV
-203 EGLDFGVDSSDNP
+203 DGLEFGVYG
-216 SDKAALLSAIGENYA
+216 DKAALLDAIGENYA
-231 LIVNDEI
+231 LIVNDELI
-238 VAGSALLRERVRVAV
+238 AGSALLRERVRVAV
-253 DGDSSHMHTF
+253 DGDSSRMRTF

-271 FWQIHREAPEH
+271 FWQIHRAAPEH

-324 GGDSAGA
+324 GGDVDGS
-331 VGVGV
+331 
-336 SGAAGASG
+336 
-344 AAEPA
+344 AEPA
-349 HVLSIEGAPIA
+349 RVLSIEGAPIA
-360 VKNARRNIGRAGLSR
+360 VKNARRNIGRAGLSK

-380 LEGDVAQT
+380 LQGDVAQT
-388 LESHVF
+388 LESQIF

-428 IAKSGVRSVVYVA
+428 IAKSGVRSVVYIA

-450 VGTFKELGYRV
+450 VGTFSELGYSV
-461 QSLRAFDLYPN
+461 QSLRAFDLYPE
-472 THHVETVVLMSKAD
+472 THHVESVVLMSKAD

>member
-64 DRVEPKWK
+64 DRVEPQWK

-94 GQIRWKSSV
+94 GQIRWKASV

-114 DVLDNDV
+114 DVSASDIT
-121 RVERMPGDEELNGF
+121 VERMPGDEELNGF

-143 VADNEGR
+143 VADDEGR

-203 EGLDFGVDSSDNP
+203 DGLEFGVYG
-216 SDKAALLSAIGENYA
+216 DKAALLDAIGENYA
-231 LIVNDEI
+231 LIVNDELI
-238 VAGSALLRERVRVAV
+238 AGSALLRERVRVAV
-253 DGDSSHMHTF
+253 DGDSSRMRTF

-271 FWQIHREAPEH
+271 FWQIHRAAPEH

-324 GGDSAGA
+324 GGDVDGS
-331 VGVGV
+331 
-336 SGAAGASG
+336 
-344 AAEPA
+344 AEPA
-349 HVLSIEGAPIA
+349 RVLSIEGAPIA
-360 VKNARRNIGRAGLSR
+360 VKNARRNIGRAGLSK

-380 LEGDVAQT
+380 LQGDVAQT
-388 LESHVF
+388 LESQIF

-428 IAKSGVRSVVYVA
+428 IAKSGVRSVVYIA

-450 VGTFKELGYRV
+450 VGTFRELGYSV
-461 QSLRAFDLYPN
+461 QSLRAFDLYPE
-472 THHVETVVLMSKAD
+472 THHTESVAILYKS

>member
-64 DRVEPKWK
+64 DRVEPQWK

-94 GQIRWKSSV
+94 GQIRWKASV

-114 DVLDNDV
+114 DVSASDIT
-121 RVERMPGDEELNGF
+121 VERMPGDEELNGF

-143 VADNEGR
+143 VADDEGR

-163 IDTMPLASRA
+163 VDTMPLASRA

-188 EPNSQIRLAVPEPRV
+188 EPNSQIRLAVPDPRV
-203 EGLDFGVDSSDNP
+203 DGLEFGVYG
-216 SDKAALLSAIGENYA
+216 DKAALLDAIGENYA
-231 LIVNDEI
+231 LIVNDELI
-238 VAGSALLRERVRVAV
+238 AGSALLRERVRVAV
-253 DGDSSHMHTF
+253 DGDSSRMRTF

-271 FWQIHREAPEH
+271 FWQIHRAAPEH

-324 GGDSAGA
+324 GGDVDGS
-331 VGVGV
+331 
-336 SGAAGASG
+336 
-344 AAEPA
+344 AEPA
-349 HVLSIEGAPIA
+349 RVLSIEGAPIA
-360 VKNARRNIGRAGLSR
+360 VKNARRNIGRAGLSK

-380 LEGDVAQT
+380 LQGDVAQT
-388 LESHVF
+388 LESQIF

-428 IAKSGVRSVVYVA
+428 IAKSGVRSVVYIA

-450 VGTFKELGYRV
+450 VGTFSELGYSV
-461 QSLRAFDLYPN
+461 QSLRAFDLYPE
-472 THHVETVVLMSKAD
+472 THHVESVVLMSKAD

>member
-64 DRVEPKWK
+64 DRVEPQWK

-94 GQIRWKSSV
+94 GQIRWKASV

-114 DVLDNDV
+114 DVVESDV
-121 RVERMPGDEELNGF
+121 NVERMPGDEELNGF

-143 VADNEGR
+143 VADDEGR

-173 VLAVADSLDLWNRKF
+173 VLAVADSLDLWNREF

-203 EGLDFGVDSSDNP
+203 EGLDFGVSG
-216 SDKAALLSAIGENYA
+216 DKSALLSAIGENYA
-231 LIVNDEI
+231 LIVNDEL

-253 DGDSSHMHTF
+253 DDDSSRARTF
-263 DYDVDARG
+263 DTMLMRVV
-271 FWQIHREAPEH
+271 F
-282 LVNYVLGLVRS
+282 
-293 ALGGRTKNTVLWD
+293 GRFIAQLQSM
-306 LYSGS
+306 YSGS
-311 GLFTIPLATLANV
+311 GLFTIPLATLANI
-324 GGDSAGA
+324 GGDSSSA
-331 VGVGV
+331 VGAIGTT
-336 SGAAGASG
+336 GAFGS
-344 AAEPA
+344 AEPA
-349 HVLSIEGAPIA
+349 RVLSIEGAPIA
-360 VKNARRNIGRAGLSR
+360 VKNARRNIGRAGLGR

-380 LEGDVAQT
+380 LEGDVSQT
-388 LESHVF
+388 LESQVF

-450 VGTFKELGYRV
+450 VGTFRELGYNV
-461 QSLRAFDLYPN
+461 QSLRAFDIYPN